1 MSKHRVPRRLL
12 AELGIALIPLV
23 LYILSY
29 KYLPDIMT
37 THYSAAHGADGFHSK
52 GSFWVVFTVCL
63 GFLGIVIGQ
72 GCTWMAKKFPGS
84 VHGMDT
90 DSALVMLKTL
100 EVFLTVLFSGL
111 ALFFLLAPLTQAKVE
126 TLPMLRVVLSLAAIG
141 EIIIGNLLP
150 KVPQNPVVGVRLSAT
165 MQSKAVWYKVQRFGG
180 RVLMAGGAAQFVIG
194 LLPAIPDSA
203 AWIAQVA
210 VDPVMLAVIV
220 VYALTCERPETS

>member
-1 MSKHRVPRRLL
+1 MSKHRVPRRLI

-29 KYLPDIMT
+29 KYLPDTMT
-37 THYSAAHGADGFHSK
+37 THYSAAHGADGFHPK
-52 GSFWVVFTVCL
+52 GSADVVFLACL
-63 GFLGIVIGQ
+63 GFLGVALGE
-72 GCTWMAKKFPGS
+72 GTVWLVKKFPNS
-84 VHGMDT
+84 VHGT
-90 DSALVMLKTL
+90 DFESAMTLVHFMS
-100 EVFLTVLFSGL
+100 VFLTVLLSGVS
-111 ALFFLLAPLTQAKVE
+111 FFGFLAPLMKVKV
-126 TLPMLRVVLSLAAIG
+126 TALPMLRVVLSLAAVG
-141 EIIIGNLLP
+141 EIIIGNPLP

-180 RVLMAGGAAQFVIG
+180 RVLMAGGAAQVVIG

-220 VYALTCERPETS
+220 VYALACKRPETD